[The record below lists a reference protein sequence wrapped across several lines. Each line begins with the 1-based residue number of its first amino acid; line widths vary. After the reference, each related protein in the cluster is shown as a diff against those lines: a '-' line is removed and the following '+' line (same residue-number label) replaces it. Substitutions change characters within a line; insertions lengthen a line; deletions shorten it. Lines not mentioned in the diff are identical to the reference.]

1 MRWDQERRRAVGLGC
16 ERLRSGI
23 QESAPGC
30 GIREH
35 CRRRPRQPRPGTPA
49 PGPLVSCSLPGQGT
63 CQPPSGAHHQV
74 FARRG
79 APARQAWGRA
89 EPGIRAARIAG
100 ETGVRPVGCADRW
113 VCGLR
118 GPPGVRVARIATYAG
133 RTDHWNR
140 RDEARIRGVASR
152 PRLPR
157 RRGIANRSMGRRE
170 AIGPGNRG
178 ARPLPFR
185 AHIQPRGRPGPHRR
199 TVPGARPPRHGDREA
214 LRGALGVPHRWARR
228 RRDAVRRPNP

>member
-16 ERLRSGI
+16 ERLRSGM
-23 QESAPGC
+23 QELRYSRALPPASVPAETRHAGSRTV
-30 GIREH
+30 GQLQPA
-35 CRRRPRQPRPGTPA
+35 RPRDLPTPEWGSPPG
-49 PGPLVSCSLPGQGT
+49 
-63 CQPPSGAHHQV
+63 
-74 FARRG
+74 F
-79 APARQAWGRA
+79 
-89 EPGIRAARIAG
+89 RAARCAG
-100 ETGVRPVGCADRW
+100 SPGMGQGGARHTGRADRW

-157 RRGIANRSMGRRE
+157 RRGVANRSTGRRE